1 MNLTQGGRGGWKQE
15 KAEMDDYSWRQSQRH
30 ASFVL
35 LISDIG
41 FSELDNLFERNERNS
56 SKKSFEKSFE
66 IYCRCLSRNDVNLK
80 EYNLLTC
87 KHRILVAF
95 Q

>member
-1 MNLTQGGRGGWKQE
+1 MNLTQGGRGCWKQE
-15 KAEMDDYSWRQSQRH
+15 KAEMDDYSWRKSQRP

-56 SKKSFEKSFE
+56 STELRE
-66 IYCRCLSRNDVNLK
+66 VIW
-80 EYNLLTC
+80 NLLPLPITQWC
-87 KHRILVAF
+87 EFKRI
-95 Q
+95 